1 MTDELNIERH
11 DASGMRRLK
20 SELLAVY
27 AEVYAE
33 RLGDPFFAPERF
45 WQRLEGYAS
54 RDGFQLVAGRV
65 AGELVGFTLG
75 ETLPEGSAWW
85 DGFKGA
91 VGADALRETSSR
103 TFAINE
109 LQVRPDWQRRGY
121 ARALSAA
128 LLEDRPEQRA
138 TLLVRA
144 ENTPA
149 YNAYLSWGFRVIG
162 QLQPFDDSP
171 MYEAMVKELSDS
183 G

>member
-1 MTDELNIERH
+1 MTGELTIERH
-11 DASGMRRLK
+11 EASGMQRLK
-20 SELLAVY
+20 AELLVAY
-27 AEVYAE
+27 TEVYAE
-33 RLGDPFFAPERF
+33 RLGNPFFAPERF
-45 WQRLEGYAS
+45 WQRLEGYAA
-54 RDGFQLVAGRV
+54 RDGFRLVTGRV

-85 DGFKGA
+85 EGLKGE
-91 VGADALRETSSR
+91 VGVDDLRETGSR

-109 LQVRPDWQRRGY
+109 LMVLPAWRRRGY
-121 ARALSAA
+121 ARILSAA
-128 LLEDRPEQRA
+128 LLEGRPEERA

-171 MYEAMVKELSDS
+171 VYKAMVRDLAT
-183 G
+183 